1 MVQLIVGEKGK
12 GKTKYMLDKVNT
24 EIKNVSGNI
33 AYLDRSAKHMYE
45 LNNKVRL
52 IDVSDYFIDNKDEFL
67 GFIAGIISQD
77 HDLEELYF
85 DSFLT
90 IAGINQH
97 IGSGFMEPTPY
108 LEAVKNFL
116 TIALEFKNLKFI
128 DFGGG
133 YGIPYHK
140 LDDEK

>member
-77 HDLEELYF
+77 HDLEQMYF
-85 DSFLT
+85 DGFL
-90 IAGINQH
+90 AMSN
-97 IGSGFMEPTPY
+97 TPMADFEY
-108 LEAVKNFL
+108 AVAKLEKYSEKHKVDFVLSVSATKEDIPESLQSKIIV
-116 TIALEFKNLKFI
+116 AL
-128 DFGGG
+128 
-133 YGIPYHK
+133 
-140 LDDEK
+140 

>member
-33 AYLDRSAKHMYE
+33 AYLDRSTKHMYE

-77 HDLEELYF
+77 HDLEQMYF
-85 DSFLT
+85 DGFL
-90 IAGINQH
+90 AMLN
-97 IGSGFMEPTPY
+97 TPMTEFEY
-108 LEAVKNFL
+108 AVGKLEKYSEKHKVDFVLSVSATKEDIPASLQDRIIV
-116 TIALEFKNLKFI
+116 AL
-128 DFGGG
+128 
-133 YGIPYHK
+133 
-140 LDDEK
+140 

>member
-33 AYLDRSAKHMYE
+33 AYLDRSTKHMYE

-77 HDLEELYF
+77 HDLEQMYF
-85 DSFLT
+85 DGFL
-90 IAGINQH
+90 AMSN
-97 IGSGFMEPTPY
+97 TPMTEFEY
-108 LEAVKNFL
+108 AVGKLEKYSEKHKVDFVLSVSAQKEDIPESLQSKIIV
-116 TIALEFKNLKFI
+116 AL
-128 DFGGG
+128 
-133 YGIPYHK
+133 
-140 LDDEK
+140 